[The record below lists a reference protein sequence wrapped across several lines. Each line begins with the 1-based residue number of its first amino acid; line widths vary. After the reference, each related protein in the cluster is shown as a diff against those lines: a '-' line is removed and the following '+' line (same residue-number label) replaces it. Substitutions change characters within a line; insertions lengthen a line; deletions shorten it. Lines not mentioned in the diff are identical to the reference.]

1 MLSTILL
8 QAAAGMGI
16 AMMGATIGAG
26 FAAIGAGIGIGLIGK
41 GAVEAIG
48 RQPSAAGEIRTS
60 MLIMGALVEGVALFA
75 IVVCFLA
82 LFQYKV
88 TGYVIIN
95 TGFGASV
102 LDDRFIRD
110 CLCHP
115 FQIRISCHH
124 QGSGTTESL
133 HRQLS

>member
-16 AMMGATIGAG
+16 AKMGATIGAG

-60 MLIMGALVEGVALFA
+60 
-75 IVVCFLA
+75 
-82 LFQYKV
+82 KV
-88 TGYVIIN
+88 WRCLPSWYV
-95 TGFGASV
+95 SW
-102 LDDRFIRD
+102 
-110 CLCHP
+110 LC
-115 FQIRISCHH
+115 SNKK
-124 QGSGTTESL
+124 
-133 HRQLS
+133 

>member
-16 AMMGATIGAG
+16 AKMGATIGAG
-26 FAAIGAGIGIGLIGK
+26 FAAIGAGIGLIGK
-41 GAVEAIG
+41 GAVKAIG

-82 LFQYKV
+82 LFQ
-88 TGYVIIN
+88 
-95 TGFGASV
+95 
-102 LDDRFIRD
+102 
-110 CLCHP
+110 
-115 FQIRISCHH
+115 
-124 QGSGTTESL
+124 
-133 HRQLS
+133 

>member
-8 QAAAGMGI
+8 QAAAGMGV
-16 AMMGATIGAG
+16 AKMGATIGAG
-26 FAAIGAGIGIGLIGK
+26 FAAIGAGIGIGLI

-82 LFQYKV
+82 LFQ
-88 TGYVIIN
+88 
-95 TGFGASV
+95 
-102 LDDRFIRD
+102 
-110 CLCHP
+110 
-115 FQIRISCHH
+115 
-124 QGSGTTESL
+124 
-133 HRQLS
+133 